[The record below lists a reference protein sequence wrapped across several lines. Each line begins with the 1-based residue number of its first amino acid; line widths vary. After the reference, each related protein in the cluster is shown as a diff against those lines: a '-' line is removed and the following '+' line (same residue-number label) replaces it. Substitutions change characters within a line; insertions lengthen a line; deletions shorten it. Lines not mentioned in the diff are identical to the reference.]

1 MAIQV
6 GWRYSNLEFGLG
18 VALAGAGKP
27 ALALSTP
34 LEKVILHPRS
44 QPLKM
49 MRQSSKL
56 IASSTA
62 FDGD

>member
-6 GWRYSNLEFGLG
+6 GWRRSNLEFGLG

-27 ALALSTP
+27 VLVLSTF
-34 LEKVILHPRS
+34 LEMVILHQHS

-56 IASSTA
+56 IVFSTV